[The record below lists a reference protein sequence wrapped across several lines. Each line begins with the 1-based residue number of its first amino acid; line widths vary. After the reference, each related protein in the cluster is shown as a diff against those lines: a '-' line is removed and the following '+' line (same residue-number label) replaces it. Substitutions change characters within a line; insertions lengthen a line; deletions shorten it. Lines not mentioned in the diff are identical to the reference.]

1 MKTKRKARIV
11 EKLDWGRYVSP
22 ISDKNIVPYNWY
34 SFKHRFGSELVTKIF
49 NKFNVNEGNVVLDP
63 FCGGGTTLIKSKL
76 EGINSVGL
84 DLSPFPAFLTKVL
97 TTSYNARR
105 LKLLLKKFSHKINK
119 DAHIPDVAILEKA
132 FSDNTLRYI
141 FSLRDSIVDLDSA
154 EKDFFLFVLLS
165 ILNDISKAKKS
176 GGFLRITNQR
186 KVTSNVVKSLFL
198 KTAEKFIDEIDTF
211 KYTNAYSTVV
221 LGDARDYPD
230 EIKNTEYD
238 FILTSPPYPNR
249 HDYTRIYEL
258 ELLVGFIKSNS
269 SLKSLRYDT
278 LRSHVEAKKKFEAD
292 NYERP
297 KKLKRIINQ
306 LSDMQLNNN
315 QVVGTLEG
323 YFEDMYL
330 CLREMATVLK
340 KKKHIGLVV
349 SNVRFGGIMVPV
361 DELLS
366 EIGEQVGLSA
376 QEIYV
381 LRYRGNSSQQ
391 MQKYNREPSR
401 ESLIIWKNE

>member
-22 ISDKNIVPYNWY
+22 ISDRNIVPLNWY

-49 NKFNVNEGNVVLDP
+49 SKFGVKEGDTVFDP

-76 EGINSVGL
+76 DGINSVGI
-84 DLSPFPAFLTKVL
+84 DLSPFAVFITKVL
-97 TTSYNARR
+97 TSKYNSRR
-105 LKLLLKKFSHKINK
+105 LRELLDEISHDINENVS
-119 DAHIPDVAILEKA
+119 IPDVALLYKA
-132 FSDNTLRYI
+132 FSENTLKYI
-141 FSLRDSIVDLDSA
+141 FSLRESIESLKTI
-154 EKDFFLFVLLS
+154 EREFFLFVLLC
-165 ILNDISKAKKS
+165 ILDDVSKAKKA
-176 GGFLRITNQR
+176 GGFLRITEQR
-186 KVTSNVVKSLFL
+186 KSSKMTVQSHFIR
-198 KTAEKFIDEIDTF
+198 TAEKLIDEIDTYEF
-211 KYTNAYSTVV
+211 TDAFTAVMQ
-221 LGDARDYPD
+221 GDAREYPN
-230 EIKNTEYD
+230 EVKEYEYD

-258 ELLVGFIKSNS
+258 ELLVGFIGNNKM
-269 SLKSLRYDT
+269 LKSLRYDT

-297 KKLKRIINQ
+297 RKLKRIVE
-306 LSDMQLNNN
+306 QLNERELNN
-315 QVVGTLEG
+315 SRLISTLEG

-330 CLREMATVLK
+330 CLKEMATVLK

-366 EIGEQVGLSA
+366 EIGAQVGLTA
-376 QEIYV
+376 QEICV

-391 MQKYNREPSR
+391 MKQYKREPSR
-401 ESLIIWKNE
+401 ESLIIWENG